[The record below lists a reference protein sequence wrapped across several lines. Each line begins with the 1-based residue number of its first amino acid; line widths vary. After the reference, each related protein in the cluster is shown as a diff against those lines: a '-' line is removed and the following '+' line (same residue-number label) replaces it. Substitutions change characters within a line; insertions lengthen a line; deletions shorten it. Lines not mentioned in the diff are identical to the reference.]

1 MATRVKIRLSFAFVL
16 LLAICGPALA
26 QNPAGA
32 LLYFESGDE
41 VYLLLAEDHKKIRG
55 WAGFGGGAKEGE
67 SLAETAA
74 RETEEETRGY
84 FARADLM
91 KKIAEQEAL
100 MDNRFALF
108 FAEIDFVPAQLLS
121 NLQPPAVDAAYAE
134 SGPYAWIPFSQVEGY
149 LQSDVNGEMKYPVDK
164 KFLPPGCKT
173 DWFWPVWLHTVRKA
187 VEKKALPWKQEEIP
201 NPIH

>member
-1 MATRVKIRLSFAFVL
+1 MKIRVPFAFVL

-26 QNPAGA
+26 QNPAGI
-32 LLYFESGDE
+32 LLYFESGSE
-41 VYLLLAEDHKKIRG
+41 VYLLVAEDHKKIRG
-55 WAGFGGGAKEGE
+55 WSGFGGRAKEGE

-91 KKIAEQEAL
+91 KKITEQEAL

-121 NLQPPAVDAAYAE
+121 NLQPPAVDAAYDE
-134 SGPYAWIPFSQVEGY
+134 SGPYAWIPFSHIVDYVRSE
-149 LQSDVNGEMKYPVDK
+149 VNQKEKYPVDK
-164 KFLPPGCKT
+164 RYLPSECKT